1 VRNHTTTNIQNI
13 KKATNTMNVK
23 IGWKNKAGRCNKHLE
38 VSLNKSARK
47 LTCFLIT
54 ITIIKIMTYNIFII
68 IFLVNVYL
76 LLLTVMTVA
85 IIEYHK
91 NAVSFRIDSISKMFL
106 SFLSRSYLISKYVY
120 HRKIVPKMLA
130 TVNKIMII

>member
-1 VRNHTTTNIQNI
+1 
-13 KKATNTMNVK
+13 MNVK

-54 ITIIKIMTYNIFII
+54 ITIIKIM
-68 IFLVNVYL
+68 
-76 LLLTVMTVA
+76 TVMTVA